1 MNNTAKFKIKKQ
13 INGHYYFIL
22 VASNNETILK
32 SEGYTSKQ
40 NCVIGINSVKTNAT
54 YDNRYERKIS
64 LKNMQYYF
72 ALKASNGEIIGSS
85 EMYNST
91 HARENGISAVKRDAP
106 NASILDLSL

>member
-1 MNNTAKFKIKKQ
+1 
-13 INGHYYFIL
+13 
-22 VASNNETILK
+22 
-32 SEGYTSKQ
+32 
-40 NCVIGINSVKTNAT
+40 
-54 YDNRYERKIS
+54 
-64 LKNMQYYF
+64 MQYYF